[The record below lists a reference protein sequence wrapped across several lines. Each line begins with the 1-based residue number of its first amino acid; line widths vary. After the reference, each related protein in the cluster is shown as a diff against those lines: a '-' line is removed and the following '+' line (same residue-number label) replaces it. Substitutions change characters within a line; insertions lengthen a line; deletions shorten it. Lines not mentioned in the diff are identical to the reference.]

1 MSDGGRQPREWRLY
15 VEDMVRFGE
24 KVLSYTE
31 GLDEKAF
38 FSDDVRYDAVLR
50 NLELIGEAA
59 THVPVRVREAHP
71 DVPWRAIVGI
81 RNRPAHGYLGISDS
95 VIWTTVQD
103 AVPQLLPPLRVL
115 LNAAVRDDK

>member
-1 MSDGGRQPREWRLY
+1 MSDGGRQPREWLLY
-15 VEDMVRFGE
+15 VEDMIRFGE

-59 THVPVRVREAHP
+59 THVPVGVREAHP

-81 RNRPAHGYLGISDS
+81 RNRLAHGYLGISDS

-103 AVPQLLPPLRVL
+103 AVPQLLPPLR
-115 LNAAVRDDK
+115 RS